1 MMRAALIVALLV
13 AAAGVARAQQVCEDD
28 TNVGPNRVYIQA
40 ADTQVPV
47 LKALGAKLRAQN
59 TPITIVYTPNGSCSN
74 LPLLYN
80 NTDFTSNAAGGGTFY
95 IPAGFD
101 GTSTPPNCTPPAVGM
116 GKKADL
122 GISIVFAD
130 KTDCPSLPSKPAT
143 VAITQGPVQAMVFA
157 VPGGVG
163 TNMGSMQ
170 TTITAEEAYLV
181 AGLGPTRAMVAPW
194 SDPTYFYGRT
204 ATKGTQISLG
214 ANIGV
219 ASAKWQLIADASH
232 QIDQSTQVL
241 TSIAAQAAT
250 GNAEKTLGILGV
262 EIYDGAR
269 AMVHALAFR
278 AFHQNKSYWPDS
290 TPTTFDKQNVRDG
303 HYPLWSYVEYVAP
316 QAGGGG
322 ALNANA
328 QEIIDLLVGKQ
339 VATNPAFEPLD
350 QVIGAGLVP
359 ACAMK
364 VQRSVEGGD
373 LSPATIAEPCGC
385 YFEKKATGN
394 TSCTACT
401 DNSTC
406 GTGMCR
412 HGYCE
417 AR

>member
-1 MMRAALIVALLV
+1 MRIAPMFALLV
-13 AAAGVARAQQVCEDD
+13 AAGGVAHAQQVCEDD

-59 TPITIVYTPNGSCSN
+59 TPITIVYTPNGSCTN
-74 LPLLYN
+74 LPLIYN

-116 GKKADL
+116 GKKPDL

-130 KTDCPSLPSKPAT
+130 KTDCPSLPTKPAT
-143 VAITQGPVQAMVFA
+143 VAVTQGPVQAMVFA

-163 TNMGSMQ
+163 TNTGSTQ

-181 AGLGPTRAMVAPW
+181 AGLGPTKAMVAPW

-204 ATKGTQISLG
+204 ATKGTQISIG

-232 QIDQSTQVL
+232 QIDQSSNVL
-241 TSIAAQAAT
+241 SSIANQAAT
-250 GNAEKTLGILGV
+250 GNADKTLGILGV

-278 AFHQNKSYWPDS
+278 AFKQLKSYWPDS
-290 TPTTFDKQNVRDG
+290 TPSVFDKQNVRDG
-303 HYPLWSYVEYVAP
+303 HYPLWSYVQYAAP

-322 ALNANA
+322 ALNPNA
-328 QEIIDLLVGKQ
+328 QEIIDLLVGKP
-339 VATNPAFEPLD
+339 VATDPAFEPLD

-373 LSPATIAEPCGC
+373 MTPATVSEPCGC
-385 YFEKKATGN
+385 YFDKKATGA
-394 TSCTACT
+394 TTCTACT
-401 DNSTC
+401 NSSTC
-406 GTGMCR
+406 GSGMCR

-417 AR
+417 AK

>member
-1 MMRAALIVALLV
+1 MLVVGQPQLLP
-13 AAAGVARAQQVCEDD
+13 Q
-28 TNVGPNRVYIQA
+28 
-40 ADTQVPV
+40 
-47 LKALGAKLRAQN
+47 
-59 TPITIVYTPNGSCSN
+59 
-74 LPLLYN
+74 
-80 NTDFTSNAAGGGTFY
+80 
-95 IPAGFD
+95 
-101 GTSTPPNCTPPAVGM
+101 
-116 GKKADL
+116 
-122 GISIVFAD
+122 
-130 KTDCPSLPSKPAT
+130 
-143 VAITQGPVQAMVFA
+143 
-157 VPGGVG
+157 
-163 TNMGSMQ
+163 
-170 TTITAEEAYLV
+170 
-181 AGLGPTRAMVAPW
+181 
-194 SDPTYFYGRT
+194 
-204 ATKGTQISLG
+204 
-214 ANIGV
+214 
-219 ASAKWQLIADASH
+219 
-232 QIDQSTQVL
+232 
-241 TSIAAQAAT
+241 
-250 GNAEKTLGILGV
+250 TLGILSV